1 MELLT
6 FLENDDLENFNENMS
21 ISAVEEKDSKG
32 FTILHLA
39 VQREKYDFVDALMYY
54 GADPNI
60 ENKNH
65 EKPLHIAARQDSDE
79 IFKLLWDYGAD
90 LDQENYKGQTPKDIA
105 EESHCKKVLRVI
117 EEIEE
122 D

>member
-32 FTILHLA
+32 LTILHIA
-39 VQREKYDFVDALMYY
+39 VMKEKYDFVDALMYH
-54 GADPNI
+54 GADPNV

-65 EKPLHIAARQDSDE
+65 ETPLHFAAKQDADS
-79 IFKLLWDYGAD
+79 IFKLLWEYGAD
-90 LDQENYKGQTPKDIA
+90 LEQENYRGETPKNIA
-105 EESHCKKVLRVI
+105 EKNHNKKVLKLI

>member
-21 ISAVEEKDSKG
+21 ICAVEERDSKG
-32 FTILHLA
+32 STILHIA
-39 VQREKYDFVDALMYY
+39 VEREKYDFVDALMYH
-54 GADPNI
+54 GADPDV
-60 ENKNH
+60 ENKDH
-65 EKPLHIAARQDSDE
+65 ETPLHFAARQDADE
-79 IFKLLWDYGAD
+79 IFKLLWEYGAD
-90 LDQENYKGQTPKDIA
+90 LDQENYRGETPKDIA
-105 EESHCKKVLRVI
+105 QKNHSKKVLKII

>member
-21 ISAVEEKDSKG
+21 ISAVEEKDTKG
-32 FTILHLA
+32 FTILHHA
-39 VQREKYDFVDALMYY
+39 VLKGKYDFVDALMYH
-54 GADPNI
+54 GADPNV

-65 EKPLHIAARQDSDE
+65 ETPLHIAAKLDLDE

-90 LDQENYKGQTPKDIA
+90 LDQEDYKGQTPKDIA
-105 EESHCKKVLRVI
+105 EINHCKKVLRVI

>member
-39 VQREKYDFVDALMYY
+39 VQREKYDF
-54 GADPNI
+54 
-60 ENKNH
+60 
-65 EKPLHIAARQDSDE
+65 S
-79 IFKLLWDYGAD
+79 
-90 LDQENYKGQTPKDIA
+90 
-105 EESHCKKVLRVI
+105 VLQLFMWNFFF
-117 EEIEE
+117 
-122 D
+122 